1 MKNRKREPKS
11 KLKEQVEPL
20 LTALEGNGPLLQ
32 RDYWAVIKNCRLN
45 CREVALFVKE
55 HFPTLPP
62 ESLVV
67 FRKKDGK
74 TGPLQVDD
82 EMEVEIR
89 MAGKTAVRVIHEDGN
104 SITLCTMQKHPE
116 AGRIT
121 FGAYRNE
128 KNDVVFH
135 IRSRAR
141 SSSIKNLVGFLTT
154 GDAMQTNTWT
164 DFIDRLSHMV
174 GDGVVGAIYVETSKI
189 EEEDA
194 ESVTVTPTFIARG
207 T

>member
-1 MKNRKREPKS
+1 MGERERKRKS
-11 KLKEQVEPL
+11 KKEPGEPL

-32 RDYWAVIKNCRLN
+32 RDYWAVIKDCRLD
-45 CREVALFVKE
+45 CREVARFVKE

-67 FRKKDGK
+67 FRRKDDQ

-89 MAGKTAVRVIHEDGN
+89 MAKITAVRVIHQDEN
-104 SITLCTMQKHPE
+104 SITLCTMRKHPE

-121 FGAYRNE
+121 FGAYRNDN
-128 KNDVVFH
+128 NDVVFH

-141 SSSIKNLVGFLTT
+141 SSSVKNLVGFLTT

-164 DFIDRLSHMV
+164 DFIDRLSHMI
-174 GDGVVGAIYVETSKI
+174 GDGVLDAIHVETSKI

-194 ESVTVTPTFIARG
+194 ETVMMAPTFIARG
-207 T
+207 I